1 MIASMSEENNNNWS
15 EREIGA
21 LWKQQSGKGTKYLS
35 GHVKGAAAES
45 SDEQLRVVVFA
56 NKDKKNSKAP
66 DFRMY
71 LSQPNESGPSS
82 STASDTD
89 VEDVLD

>member
-1 MIASMSEENNNNWS
+1 MSEENNNNWS

-35 GHVKGAAAES
+35 GHVKGNGES
-45 SDEQLRVVVFA
+45 DQQRVVVFA

-71 LSQPNESGPSS
+71 LSQPNDSSASTS
-82 STASDTD
+82 STSDTD

>member
-1 MIASMSEENNNNWS
+1 MNTEENNNNWS
-15 EREIGA
+15 EREVGA

-35 GHVKGAAAES
+35 GHVKDES
-45 SDEQLRVVVFA
+45 GNQQRVVVFA
-56 NKDKKNSKAP
+56 NKDKKNQKAP

-71 LSQPNESGPSS
+71 LSQPSETAAA
-82 STASDTD
+82 STASSSSSETD

>member
-1 MIASMSEENNNNWS
+1 MSEENNNNWS

-35 GHVKGAAAES
+35 GHVKGSES
-45 SDEQLRVVVFA
+45 SDQQRVVVFA

-71 LSQPNESGPSS
+71 LSQPNESSASGAS
-82 STASDTD
+82 STSETD